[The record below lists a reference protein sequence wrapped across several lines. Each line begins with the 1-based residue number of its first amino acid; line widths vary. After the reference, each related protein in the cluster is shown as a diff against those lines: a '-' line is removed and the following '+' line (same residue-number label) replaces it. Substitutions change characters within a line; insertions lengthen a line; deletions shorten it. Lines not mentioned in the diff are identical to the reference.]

1 MVGILLTLSITT
13 FAASTVF
20 TDENTFEDWYKDAV
34 INKVELNFVLLKKI
48 IN

>member
-34 INKVELNFVLLKKI
+34 INMYNKGRIQV
-48 IN
+48 